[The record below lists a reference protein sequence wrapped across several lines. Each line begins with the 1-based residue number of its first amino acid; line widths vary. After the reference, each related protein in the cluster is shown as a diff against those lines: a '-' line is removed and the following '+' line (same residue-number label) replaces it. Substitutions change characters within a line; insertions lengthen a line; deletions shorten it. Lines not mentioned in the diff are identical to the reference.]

1 MKLIKRDDHFYL
13 FDTDT
18 PIIPVNDHYGY
29 FKNGKFV
36 GDPELNDANL
46 KKTDDFVRLLA
57 TSEDLIDFSWASP
70 GRELPDIE

>member
-1 MKLIKRDDHFYL
+1 
-13 FDTDT
+13 
-18 PIIPVNDHYGY
+18 VNDHYGY